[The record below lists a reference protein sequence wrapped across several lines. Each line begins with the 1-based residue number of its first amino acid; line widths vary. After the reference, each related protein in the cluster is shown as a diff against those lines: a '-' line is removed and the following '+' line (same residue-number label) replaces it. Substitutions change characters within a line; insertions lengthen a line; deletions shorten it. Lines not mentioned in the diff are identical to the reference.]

1 MHRVVKVAAL
11 PQYRL
16 QVEFDDGV
24 SGVVEIFP
32 RLSGP
37 FEPLRDEAL
46 FRRVAI
52 DEETGAVCWPNG
64 PDLAP
69 DAMYARLSGQ
79 PIFADRAESNERRT
93 SPRPHAG
100 KSESPSRMPGS
111 GLL

>member
-37 FEPLRDEAL
+37 VFEPLRDEAL

-79 PIFADRAESNERRT
+79 PIFADRAESNERTT
-93 SPRPHAG
+93 SPRPQTAA
-100 KSESPSRMPGS
+100 SD
-111 GLL
+111 